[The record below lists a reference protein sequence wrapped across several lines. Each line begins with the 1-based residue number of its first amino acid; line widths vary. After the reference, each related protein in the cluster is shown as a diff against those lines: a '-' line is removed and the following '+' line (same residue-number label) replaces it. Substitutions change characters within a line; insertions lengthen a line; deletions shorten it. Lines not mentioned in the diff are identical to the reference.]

1 MSINCLALIF
11 TARLS
16 SEVLNEPAIFSAVL
30 TLSSRTLISY
40 LRRRTAILSLE
51 GSILHTESI
60 ADLRASGVN
69 KHLGGFFTTKEYSRG
84 VLTVFLSKPGIWIER
99 PYP

>member
-69 KHLGGFFTTKEYSRG
+69 KHLGGFSPLKNIVEGLQQYF
-84 VLTVFLSKPGIWIER
+84 
-99 PYP
+99 YPNQGFG